1 LQREIKVFAASGR
14 TISGR
19 SRLEC
24 LIEYGKSVK
33 HMETRAFDFI
43 VNTDSRA
50 VRRAG
55 LPALEAL
62 LRGVFGAE
70 LGDVLPGG
78 GAQMQGLV
86 RLWAARNGA
95 AAALSGPARLLV
107 VVGGDGT
114 LLTAA
119 AEAMAGGIAL
129 GVLPGGTQNF
139 IARALGLSPDLA
151 EAARA
156 YRSVLAIRAL
166 DVGRVNGMPFL
177 YGLLLD
183 PASVSLFEAR
193 EEMRR
198 GLLLAGLGKA
208 FACAGGLVSGRPTVL
223 GVRSAAGGA
232 PAGAAGR
239 LVAVTVGAMAP
250 RPNRLGDALRKGLF
264 HVCGNIFARRAEA
277 DGQLVLYTHPG
288 GALGLTAM
296 VPKLWNGTWAGDP
309 SVRARAGT
317 GFVLESER
325 TEIPVILDGEITRAC
340 FPLKV
345 ELLPR
350 ALRLYR
356 PA

>member
-1 LQREIKVFAASGR
+1 M
-14 TISGR
+14 
-19 SRLEC
+19 
-24 LIEYGKSVK
+24 K
-33 HMETRAFDFI
+33 HMETRTFDFI
-43 VNTDSRA
+43 VNTDGHA
-50 VRRAG
+50 VHQAG
-55 LPALEAL
+55 LPALEAM

-70 LGDVLPGG
+70 LGEILPGKGAEIQGIVG
-78 GAQMQGLV
+78 G
-86 RLWAARNGA
+86 WAARNGLGGA
-95 AAALSGPARLLV
+95 ASAAPAPAPSPAPARILMI
-107 VVGGDGT
+107 VGGDGT

-119 AEAMAGGIAL
+119 AEVMGRGIPL

-139 IARALGLSPDLA
+139 IARTLGLSPDLA
-151 EAARA
+151 GAARA
-156 YRSVLAIRAL
+156 YKNALDIRAL

-177 YGLLLD
+177 YGMLLD

-198 GLLLAGLGKA
+198 GFSLAGLRKA
-208 FACAGGLVSGRPTVL
+208 FAFAGGLLSGRPTVL
-223 GVRSAAGGA
+223 GVRRA
-232 PAGAAGR
+232 PAGAGTGGGANLPVPVTEKGR

-250 RPNRLGDALRKGLF
+250 RPNRLRDALQKGLL
-264 HVCGNIFARRAEA
+264 HVFGNTFARREEA
-277 DGQLVLYTHPG
+277 DGRLVLYTHPG

-309 SVRARAGT
+309 SLRACAGT

-345 ELLPR
+345 EILPR
-350 ALRLYR
+350 ALQLYR